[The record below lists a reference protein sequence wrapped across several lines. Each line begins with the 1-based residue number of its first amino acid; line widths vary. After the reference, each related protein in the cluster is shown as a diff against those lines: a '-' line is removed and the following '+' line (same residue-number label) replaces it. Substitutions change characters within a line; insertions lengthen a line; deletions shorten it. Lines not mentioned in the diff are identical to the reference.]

1 MDKINT
7 QIIQR
12 RDKFILH
19 CYRGL
24 TVRKALL
31 YVICAKHVCVW
42 YRTKVTSRYKNY
54 LFKVREKLEM
64 HVNKTQIGLT
74 RLKMMRM
81 EWVTTMPVRKPY

>member
-31 YVICAKHVCVW
+31 NVV
-42 YRTKVTSRYKNY
+42 
-54 LFKVREKLEM
+54 
-64 HVNKTQIGLT
+64 
-74 RLKMMRM
+74 
-81 EWVTTMPVRKPY
+81 